1 MNGTAWL
8 LRRQIRRRWA
18 GIAALALIVTV
29 GAGGAFVALGAS
41 QRTKDAYATY
51 VREAEVG
58 DVVMNPSLATTDS
71 DALIR
76 GLPGVRNVTR
86 DVLLDASMDDGHT
99 RTRLELDTGDA
110 FVEVR
115 GSSDGRYTRMDRPA
129 FAEGRAIRHAD
140 EALVTEDLAQGYDVQ
155 VGDVVPVAFWD
166 SHDDSFEPLETVMDP
181 VGVEHLRVVG
191 IVTLADEVLPDG
203 LYPRGR
209 IIVSP
214 EVTKRYDCLP
224 GPPSA
229 NADFDEATSTLAPP
243 GCSTSYPYYSLD
255 LAGGAKGVARAA
267 RAFDAAAAELNSGL
281 PAVML
286 ENDVLYDLLTIT
298 TAQQQTKVER
308 SLQPAVI
315 TLVVLGVGAALVT
328 LIVLGLAVARD
339 LRRSEAE
346 QQQWWRMGMTSGQR
360 VVVALSPP
368 MLGSAVGLVGGL
380 VLAWGLS
387 PIAPVGSVRS
397 LDPSP
402 HRALSGWA
410 VLAGV
415 VLVVLGGLT
424 LALLGVRTSR
434 RLGRPPTR
442 ANASRL
448 LARLTRRSGR
458 PELTE
463 GIRAAFASRGSG
475 LVIASGGVAAA
486 VLLAAVVFGTSLSS
500 MVSTPASYGWP
511 WDAAVMGGFGYG
523 RQDLDALQKTM
534 ADRSD
539 VRSWSLLGFGT
550 FTVDGRS
557 ALGMVGLGPPAHL
570 DLTVTRGRLPSGPQ
584 EVALGARTASAAHV
598 GVGDVV
604 TVAGPELEP
613 SRLKVSGI
621 VVLPAVGPYQADRA
635 EPGSGIV
642 LPPDLFD
649 AEVLAR
655 EMTFLGMD
663 LAPGTEPRAFMA
675 SLRPDAQAWAVEGD
689 LPFSYP
695 AAVRP
700 PEVVNAASMRS
711 VPLVVGGLL
720 AVAAALGLAFAVAM
734 SVRGRR
740 RELGTLRALGFT
752 RRQLHTTVGVQSL
765 ATSAAALVIGV
776 PLGLAVGRIA
786 WRLFAGRLGVG
797 TEPTLSGWWVLATIA
812 GGLVVAAVAALAPA
826 RMAARSADPAVLRA
840 DG

>member
-1 MNGTAWL
+1 MNGTRWL
-8 LRRQIRRRWA
+8 LRYQLRRRWA
-18 GIAALALIVTV
+18 AIAVLAVMVALGT
-29 GAGGAFVALGAS
+29 GGAFISLGAA
-41 QRTKDAYATY
+41 QRTKDAYTDHLRRAD
-51 VREAEVG
+51 VG

-71 DALIR
+71 DDLIR
-76 GLPGVRNVTR
+76 SLPGVRRVTR
-86 DVLLDASMDDGHT
+86 DVLLDATMDDGHT

-129 FAEGRAIRHAD
+129 FAEGRAIRRAD
-140 EALVTEDLAQGYDVQ
+140 ETLVTKDLARSYDVH
-155 VGDVVPVAFWD
+155 VGDVIPVAFWD

-224 GPPSA
+224 PPPSPD
-229 NADFDEATSTLAPP
+229 ADFDEATSTLAPP
-243 GCSTSYPYYSLD
+243 GCATSYPYYSLD
-255 LAGGAKGVARAA
+255 LVDGRKGVAAA
-267 RAFDAAAAELNSGL
+267 AHAFDSGAAELNAGL
-281 PAVML
+281 PAVMSD
-286 ENDVLYDLLTIT
+286 NDVLYDLLTIT
-298 TAQQQTKVER
+298 TAQQQARVER

-315 TLVVLGVGAALVT
+315 TLVVLGLGAALVT
-328 LIVLGLAVARD
+328 LMVLGLAVARD
-339 LRRSEAE
+339 LRRSEDE
-346 QQQWWRMGMTSGQR
+346 QLQWWRMGMTSSQR
-360 VVVALSPP
+360 LVVVLAPPVLGAALG
-368 MLGSAVGLVGGL
+368 MVGGL

-387 PIAPVGSVRS
+387 TIAPVGSVRS

-402 HRALSGWA
+402 SR
-410 VLAGV
+410 VLAGWAMLAAG
-415 VLVVLGGLT
+415 VLVVLAGLA
-424 LALLGVRTSR
+424 LVLLGVRATR
-434 RLGRPPTR
+434 RLGRPSAR
-442 ANASRL
+442 ASAPRL
-448 LARLTRRSGR
+448 LARLVRRSGR

-463 GIRAAFASRGSG
+463 GIRAAFVSRGSG

-523 RQDLDALQKTM
+523 RQDLDALKATM
-534 ADRSD
+534 ADRSE

-550 FTVDGRS
+550 FTIDGRS
-557 ALGMVGLGPPAHL
+557 AVGMVGLGPPAHL
-570 DLTVTRGRLPSGPQ
+570 DLTVTHGRLPRGTH

-598 GVGDVV
+598 GVGDTV

-613 SRLKVSGI
+613 GPLTVSGI
-621 VVLPAVGPYQADRA
+621 VVLPAIGPYQADRA
-635 EPGSGIV
+635 EPGTGIV

-663 LAPGTEPRAFMA
+663 LAPGSEPEAFMA
-675 SLRPDAQAWAVEGD
+675 SLRPEAQAWAVEGD
-689 LPFSYP
+689 FPFTYP
-695 AAVRP
+695 EAVRP

-711 VPLVVGGLL
+711 VPLLVGALL
-720 AVAAALGLAFAVAM
+720 AIAAAAGLAFAVGM
-734 SVRGRR
+734 SVRSRR

-752 RRQLHTTVGVQSL
+752 RLQLRSTVLVQSL
-765 ATSAAALVIGV
+765 ATTVTTLVIGV
-776 PLGLAVGRIA
+776 PLGLAAGRVA
-786 WRLFAGRLGVG
+786 WRLFAERLGVG
-797 TEPTLSGWWVLATIA
+797 TEPSLSVAWLVGSIV
-812 GGLVVAAVAALAPA
+812 GGLLVGVGAAALPSWS
-826 RMAARSADPAVLRA
+826 AARADASAVLRP